1 MPGMWIRRDP
11 DTGQIWNDY
20 SEDEMSALLRTCN
33 PEAPEYLS
41 RPPGSTRL
49 FRVDHRTIG
58 VQVVG
63 RDTEDVPFYWEF
75 DLYEG
80 WAEQGRTEP
89 ATLGLTD
96 PAHWAGLSVLDFIA
110 ASGATTSHARRMVR
124 AEREHALRV
133 ATPLV
138 AAFVE
143 LLNPEA
149 DGTDRLAR
157 DWYNAR
163 VEPLRVLLL
172 EVLAKLTRG
181 DTDRARELL
190 AEVISTGNQLE
201 SVFHG
206 LRERWNTED
215 YAARFPQAA

>member
-1 MPGMWIRRDP
+1 MPGKWTRRDP
-11 DTGQIWNDY
+11 DSGQIWNDY
-20 SEDEMSALLRTCN
+20 TEDEMSALLRTCT
-33 PEAPEYLS
+33 PEAPEYVS
-41 RPPGSTRL
+41 RPTGATRL
-49 FRVDHRTIG
+49 FRLDHRTIG

-63 RDTEDVPFYWEF
+63 RDTQDVPFYWEF

-110 ASGATTSHARRMVR
+110 ASGATTSHARRMVQ

-138 AAFVE
+138 SAFVE

-149 DGTDRLAR
+149 DGAVRLTQE
-157 DWYNAR
+157 WYNAR
-163 VEPLRVLLL
+163 VEPLRALVL
-172 EVLAKLTRG
+172 EVLAKLARG
-181 DTDRARELL
+181 DTDRAKELL
-190 AEVISTGNQLE
+190 AEVISNEKPLE
-201 SVFHG
+201 TVFHG

-215 YAARFPQAA
+215 YAARLPQTA